1 MSSIR
6 EYVLEHELFCHHDH
20 HRTYSDF
27 DAARASY
34 SYVDLLGYAG
44 ADLVSAA
51 GPSLLGTPIDGA
63 TTEAWWPM
71 VRTTG
76 YGRAVLMTA
85 RVLFDLEY
93 KADRFDDITAALQAY
108 IKGKTAAQL
117 YDVLVHTVSRNTWTL
132 QDGWFRPDSPLLAE
146 GVDALEANGL
156 PDDYPDSYRFA
167 FRFDG
172 LLDMVDAGPI
182 ALLERATDTPIH
194 RLDQLVGALYRMIDA
209 FGTTGR
215 LAALKIGMA
224 YQRDLVVGD
233 PTTHEAELAFSR
245 IRSRN
250 TFYDGIQQGNGAV
263 DAQAGRALGD
273 YMFHRMMQYACEH
286 DLPVQIHTGYLAG
299 NWGSLN
305 GTKASNLIP
314 ILNKYRTVRFDLFHA
329 SWPWTS
335 ELGAIAKNYPNVW
348 ADMCWAWTMNPTE
361 SERALDEW
369 LDGVPYNKIFAYG
382 ADTGL
387 PWCNVG
393 YSLQAKLGI
402 ARVLDRKVANGF
414 YDLGTAREIADRI
427 MIENGIEFFGLEE

>member
-6 EYVLEHELFCHHDH
+6 EYVLNHDLFCHHDH
-20 HRTYSDF
+20 HRTYTEF

-34 SYVDLLGYAG
+34 SFLDLLGYAG
-44 ADLVSAA
+44 ADLVTAA
-51 GPSLLGTPIDGA
+51 GPSLRGTVIDA
-63 TTEAWWPM
+63 ETTSRWWSL

-85 RVLFDLEY
+85 RILFGIEF
-93 KADRFDDITAALQAY
+93 KPDRFDDITGALQAY
-108 IKGKTAAQL
+108 IQGKTAAQL
-117 YDVLVHTVSRNTWTL
+117 YDVLVHTVARNPWTL
-132 QDGWFRPDSPLLAE
+132 QDGWFRVDSPLLAD
-146 GVDALEANGL
+146 GVDALVANGL
-156 PDDYPDSYRFA
+156 PEDYPESYRFA
-167 FRFDG
+167 FRDDA
-172 LLDMVDAGPI
+172 LLDIVDAAPI
-182 ALLERATDTPIH
+182 AALERVTDTPIH
-194 RLDQLVGALYRMIDA
+194 RLDQLVDALYRVIDA
-209 FGTTGR
+209 YGSTGR

-245 IRSRN
+245 IRNRK
-250 TFYDGIQQGNGAV
+250 TFYNGIQQNTGAV

-273 YMFHRMMQYACEH
+273 YVFHRLIQYGCEH
-286 DLPVQIHTGYLAG
+286 DLPIQIHTGYLAG

-314 ILNKYRTVRFDLFHA
+314 ILEKYRMARFDLFHA

-335 ELGAIAKNYPNVW
+335 ELGAMAKNYPNVW

-393 YSLQAKLGI
+393 YSHQARLGI
-402 ARVLDRKVANGF
+402 ARVLERKVANGF
-414 YDLGTAREIADRI
+414 YGLETAREIADRI
-427 MIENGIEFFGLEE
+427 MLGNGIEFFGLE